1 MLRGSLGVRSFQKT
15 IVQQPRGMGVDDAL
29 RGHRHGVVVVVAA
42 AAVAF
47 FCVHFYDAVSRQL
60 SILPINFGFFRFPYH
75 FSSRWPCESST

>member
-47 FCVHFYDAVSRQL
+47 FCVHFYDAVSRPTLHLTIQ
-60 SILPINFGFFRFPYH
+60 FRFLPLH
-75 FSSRWPCESST
+75 LPFLLTLAL